1 MLELIL
7 HPIQSIRSIR
17 YIASQLTPQDVAERR
32 AAKTDEEKAE
42 ITCRILNER
51 IFA

>member
-7 HPIQSIRSIR
+7 HPIQSIRAIR
-17 YIASQLTPQDVAERR
+17 YIASQLTPEDVAEHQ

-42 ITCRILNER
+42 ISCRILNER
-51 IFA
+51 IFV